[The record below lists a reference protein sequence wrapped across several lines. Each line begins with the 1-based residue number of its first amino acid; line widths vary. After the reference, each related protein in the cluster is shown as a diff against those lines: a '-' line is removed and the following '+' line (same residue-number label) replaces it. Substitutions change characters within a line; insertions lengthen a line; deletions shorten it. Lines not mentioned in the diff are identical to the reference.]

1 MIFGDKGDLSLH
13 VILVI
18 TCRTVNALPPR
29 GSKYPV
35 DSRPP
40 YTKTKKY
47 CVDRDDIVVTLTR

>member
-18 TCRTVNALPPR
+18 TCRTVNAQPPR

-40 YTKTKKY
+40 YTKQKIL
-47 CVDRDDIVVTLTR
+47 CVIRVNVE